1 MPDLFGRYYVKPTA
15 SAIRDALDLFPKFR
29 HYQEARRHALKLA
42 FWPGFDDGGGLVEDL
57 HWSWIDGMENPRA
70 GELRIH
76 ETIGRHDNLRVIF
89 HVSKIVLPKEHHA
102 PHLDIGGH
110 AEEDSTIRQPLFADL
125 PRQIGDSA
133 QEKLPSRR
141 TGPWGSKR

>member
-89 HVSKIVLPKEHHA
+89 HVSKIVLPKDTMPRIWILAVMQKKTQRFDSHDLQTFRGRLVILLKRNY
-102 PHLDIGGH
+102 PHG
-110 AEEDSTIRQPLFADL
+110 T
-125 PRQIGDSA
+125 
-133 QEKLPSRR
+133 
-141 TGPWGSKR
+141 T